1 MSTLAFVLSNTFK
14 ERLDLLQVSGF
25 SFTNLR
31 LNTESRPDGERP
43 EAIVRIKLGG
53 LKCMLV

>member
-31 LNTESRPDGERP
+31 LNTESPDGERP